1 MNVKDFLDNALVIY
15 ILSGLI
21 LGVIF
26 VGSAIMLDVN
36 VENDYRGNYKL
47 ACEAATPEEITH
59 YLELY
64 LEDTKDFHGY
74 TALIYKNPKTN
85 IDEQRRIVKSFLTRA
100 NELSTEKTLYNQ
112 SIERQ
117 IGMGSL
123 KNDMFVDGDYF
134 TYTDLHLVR
143 WYMVNTCYGF
153 LAYIGFFVMV
163 IWWWTVLIVI
173 FTRNW

>member
-1 MNVKDFLDNALVIY
+1 MNMKNFLDNVLAIY
-15 ILSGLI
+15 IVLGLI

-26 VGSAIMLDVN
+26 LGSAIMLDVK

-47 ACEAATPEEITH
+47 ACSAAASEEIIH
-59 YLELY
+59 YLEIY
-64 LEDTKDFHGY
+64 LDDTKDFHGY

-100 NELSTEKTLYNQ
+100 NELSTEKTLDNQ

-123 KNDMFVDGDYF
+123 KNDMSDSDDFYS
-134 TYTDLHLVR
+134 YKDLHLIR

-153 LAYIGFFVMV
+153 LAYTGFFVMA

-173 FTRNW
+173 FARDW

>member
-1 MNVKDFLDNALVIY
+1 MNVKDFLDNALPIY
-15 ILSGLI
+15 IVLGLI
-21 LGVIF
+21 LAVIF
-26 VGSAIMLDVN
+26 VGSAIMLDVK
-36 VENDYRGNYKL
+36 VENAYRGNYKL
-47 ACEAATPEEITH
+47 ACSAATPEEIIH

-64 LEDTKDFHGY
+64 LEDTKDFYGY

-85 IDEQRRIVKSFLTRA
+85 IDEQRRIVKTFLTRA
-100 NELSTEKTLYNQ
+100 KELSEAKSLNNQ
-112 SIERQ
+112 AIDRQ

-123 KNDMFVDGDYF
+123 KNDMSNSGDFY
-134 TYTDLHLVR
+134 TYRDLHLIR

-173 FTRNW
+173 FTRY